1 MAEYLPLHDDGDAI
15 TRSASATIAAGQL
28 VSVSGSGTVAP
39 AAAADVPWLGV
50 AAFDAASG
58 SNVTVFTSG
67 VQKIVAGSGGITAG
81 QLVHAGASG
90 TVVTHTN
97 GTTDYLVV
105 GVALTTATATNLVEV
120 QMVR

>member
-1 MAEYLPLHDDGDAI
+1 MAEYLPLHQPGKAFTRTASAAI
-15 TRSASATIAAGQL
+15 TAGQL

-39 AAAADVPWLGV
+39 SSAADVAWIGV

-58 SNVTVFTSG
+58 AQVTVFAGG
-67 VQKIVAGSGGITAG
+67 VQRLVAGTGGVTAG

-120 QMVR
+120 QFDR